1 MSKFKER
8 AFAYIID
15 MIIVSLTFSIITV
28 FFNTSSKYKKLNQEL
43 DDVKNEIKNKREQA
57 LELGDNYY
65 YYIDLDSPL
74 IHKQAEINHD
84 LVKETIMFKVLNGFL
99 LVGYF
104 VILPYYWNGQT
115 VGKRVMGINIIS
127 NEGALTFNQLII
139 RALIIDGLGLLVVL
153 LSLVY
158 ILTGFPYYIVSML
171 LNGLENILIVI
182 SIIFIIKRP
191 DHRAV
196 HDLLSGTKV
205 I

>member
-15 MIIVSLTFSIITV
+15 MIIVSLAFSIITV
-28 FFNTSSKYKKLNQEL
+28 FFNTSSNYKKLNQEL
-43 DDVKNEIKNKREQA
+43 DDVKNEIENKIEQA
-57 LELGDNYY
+57 LESGDNN
-65 YYIDLDSPL
+65 IDLDSL

-84 LVKETIMFKVLNGFL
+84 LDKEIIMFNVLNGFL

-139 RALIIDGLGLLVVL
+139 RALIIDGLGSLVIL
-153 LSLVY
+153 LSVVY
-158 ILTGFPYYIVSML
+158 ILTGFPYYIVNML
-171 LNGLENILIVI
+171 LNALETILTVI

>member
-1 MSKFKER
+1 MERKMKMSKFKER

-15 MIIVSLTFSIITV
+15 MIIVSLAFSIITI
-28 FFNTSSKYKKLNQEL
+28 FFNTSSNYKKLSQEL
-43 DDVKNEIKNKREQA
+43 NDVTNEFVNEEINF
-57 LELGDNYY
+57 DTY
-65 YYIDLDSPL
+65 
-74 IHKQAEINHD
+74 IHKQADINHD
-84 LVKETIMFKVLNGFL
+84 MDKEIIMFNVLNGFL

-104 VILPYYWNGQT
+104 VILPYYCSGQT

-139 RALIIDGLGLLVVL
+139 RALIIDGLGSLIIL

-158 ILTGFPYYIVSML
+158 ILTGFPYYIVNML
-171 LNGLENILIVI
+171 LNVLETILTII

-196 HDLLSGTKV
+196 HDLISGTKV

>member
-1 MSKFKER
+1 MNMERKMKMSKFKER

-15 MIIVSLTFSIITV
+15 MIIVSLAFSIITI
-28 FFNTSSKYKKLNQEL
+28 FFNTSSNYKKLSQEL
-43 DDVKNEIKNKREQA
+43 NDVTNEFVNEEINF
-57 LELGDNYY
+57 DTY
-65 YYIDLDSPL
+65 
-74 IHKQAEINHD
+74 IHKQADINHD
-84 LVKETIMFKVLNGFL
+84 MDKEIIMFNVLNGFL

-104 VILPYYWNGQT
+104 VILPYYCSGQT

-139 RALIIDGLGLLVVL
+139 RALIIDGLGSLIIL

-158 ILTGFPYYIVSML
+158 ILTGFPYYIVNML
-171 LNGLENILIVI
+171 LNVLETILTII

-196 HDLLSGTKV
+196 HDLISGTKV

>member
-1 MSKFKER
+1 MNMERKMKMSKFKER

-15 MIIVSLTFSIITV
+15 MIIVSLTFSIITI
-28 FFNTSSKYKKLNQEL
+28 FFNTSSNYKKLNQEL
-43 DDVKNEIKNKREQA
+43 NDVTNEFVNEEINF
-57 LELGDNYY
+57 DTY
-65 YYIDLDSPL
+65 
-74 IHKQAEINHD
+74 IHKQADINHD
-84 LVKETIMFKVLNGFL
+84 MDKEIIMFNVLNGFL

-104 VILPYYWNGQT
+104 VILPYYCSGQT

-139 RALIIDGLGLLVVL
+139 RALIIDGLGSLIIL

-158 ILTGFPYYIVSML
+158 ILTGFPYYIVNML
-171 LNGLENILIVI
+171 LNVLETILTII

-196 HDLLSGTKV
+196 HDLISGTKV

>member
-15 MIIVSLTFSIITV
+15 MIIVSLAFSFITI
-28 FFNTSSKYKKLNQEL
+28 FFNTSSNYKKLSQEL
-43 DDVKNEIKNKREQA
+43 NDVTNSFVNEEIN
-57 LELGDNYY
+57 
-65 YYIDLDSPL
+65 LDTY
-74 IHKQAEINHD
+74 IHKEI
-84 LVKETIMFKVLNGFL
+84 IMFNVLNGFL

-127 NEGALTFNQLII
+127 NEGTLTFNQLII
-139 RALIIDGLGLLVVL
+139 RALIIDGLGSLIIL

-158 ILTGFPYYIVSML
+158 ILKGFPYYIVNML
-171 LNGLENILIVI
+171 LNALETILTII
-182 SIIFIIKRP
+182 SITFIIKRP

-196 HDLLSGTKV
+196 HDLISGTKV

>member
-15 MIIVSLTFSIITV
+15 MIIVSLAFSFITI
-28 FFNTSSKYKKLNQEL
+28 FFNTSSNYKKLSQEL
-43 DDVKNEIKNKREQA
+43 NDVTNSFVNEEIN
-57 LELGDNYY
+57 
-65 YYIDLDSPL
+65 LDTY
-74 IHKQAEINHD
+74 IHKQADINHD
-84 LVKETIMFKVLNGFL
+84 MDKEIIMFNVLNGFL

-127 NEGALTFNQLII
+127 
-139 RALIIDGLGLLVVL
+139 RALIIDGLGSLIIL

-158 ILTGFPYYIVSML
+158 ILTGFPYYIVNML
-171 LNGLENILIVI
+171 LNALETILTII
-182 SIIFIIKRP
+182 SIIFIIKRR

>member
-1 MSKFKER
+1 MNMERKMKMSKFKER

-15 MIIVSLTFSIITV
+15 MIIVSLAFSFITI
-28 FFNTSSKYKKLNQEL
+28 FFNTSSNYKKLSQEL
-43 DDVKNEIKNKREQA
+43 NDVTNSFVNEEIN
-57 LELGDNYY
+57 
-65 YYIDLDSPL
+65 LDTY
-74 IHKQAEINHD
+74 IHKQADINHD
-84 LVKETIMFKVLNGFL
+84 MDKEIIMFNVLNVFL

-139 RALIIDGLGLLVVL
+139 RALIIDGLGSLIIL

-158 ILTGFPYYIVSML
+158 ILTGFPYYIVNML
-171 LNGLENILIVI
+171 LNALETILTII

>member
-15 MIIVSLTFSIITV
+15 MIIVSLAFSIITI
-28 FFNTSSKYKKLNQEL
+28 FFNTSSNYKKLSQEL
-43 DDVKNEIKNKREQA
+43 NDVTNEFVNEEINF
-57 LELGDNYY
+57 DTY
-65 YYIDLDSPL
+65 
-74 IHKQAEINHD
+74 IHKQADINHD
-84 LVKETIMFKVLNGFL
+84 MDKEIIMFNVLNGFL

-104 VILPYYWNGQT
+104 VILPYYCSGQT

-139 RALIIDGLGLLVVL
+139 RALIIDGLGSLIIL

-158 ILTGFPYYIVSML
+158 ILTGFPYYIVNML
-171 LNGLENILIVI
+171 LSVLETILTII

-191 DHRAV
+191 DHRAI
-196 HDLLSGTKV
+196 HDLISGTKV

>member
-1 MSKFKER
+1 MNMERKMKMSKFKER

-15 MIIVSLTFSIITV
+15 MIIVSLAFSIITI
-28 FFNTSSKYKKLNQEL
+28 FFNTSSNYKKLSQEL
-43 DDVKNEIKNKREQA
+43 NDVTNEFVNEEINF
-57 LELGDNYY
+57 DTY
-65 YYIDLDSPL
+65 
-74 IHKQAEINHD
+74 IHKQADINHD
-84 LVKETIMFKVLNGFL
+84 MDKEIIMFNVLNGFL

-104 VILPYYWNGQT
+104 VILPYYCSGQT

-139 RALIIDGLGLLVVL
+139 RALIIDGLGSLIIL

-158 ILTGFPYYIVSML
+158 ILTGFPYYIVNML
-171 LNGLENILIVI
+171 INALEIILTII

>member
-15 MIIVSLTFSIITV
+15 MIIVSLAFSFITI
-28 FFNTSSKYKKLNQEL
+28 FFNTSSNYKKLSQEL
-43 DDVKNEIKNKREQA
+43 NDVTNSFVNEEIN
-57 LELGDNYY
+57 
-65 YYIDLDSPL
+65 LDTY
-74 IHKQAEINHD
+74 IHKQADINHD
-84 LVKETIMFKVLNGFL
+84 MDKEIIMFNVLNVFL

-139 RALIIDGLGLLVVL
+139 RALIIDGLGSLIIL

-158 ILTGFPYYIVSML
+158 ILTGFPYYIVNML
-171 LNGLENILIVI
+171 LNALETILTII

>member
-15 MIIVSLTFSIITV
+15 MIIVSLAFSIITV
-28 FFNTSSKYKKLNQEL
+28 FFNTSSNYKKLNQEL
-43 DDVKNEIKNKREQA
+43 NDVTDEFVNEEINF
-57 LELGDNYY
+57 DTY
-65 YYIDLDSPL
+65 
-74 IHKQAEINHD
+74 IHKQADINHD
-84 LVKETIMFKVLNGFL
+84 MDKEIIMFNVLNGFL
-99 LVGYF
+99 LAGYF

-127 NEGALTFNQLII
+127 NEGTLTFNQLII
-139 RALIIDGLGLLVVL
+139 RAFIIDGLGSLIIL

-158 ILTGFPYYIVSML
+158 ILTGFPYYIVNML
-171 LNGLENILIVI
+171 LNALETILTII
-182 SIIFIIKRP
+182 SIIFIIKRR